1 MNLTINVDGILDG
14 LKKATVKPYPDALE
28 EIVDVEILRQF
39 RAGVQSQPTSSGLAP
54 AIDVTIVYHGN
65 SYPVMVHDEVG
76 VLFQW
81 HRLERY
87 TKLGLI

>member
-14 LKKATVKPYPDALE
+14 LKKPTIKPYLNGLE

-39 RAGVQSQPTSSGLAP
+39 RVGLQSEPTSYGLSP
-54 AIDVTIVYHGN
+54 EVDVTIVYHGS
-65 SYPVMVHDEVG
+65 SYPVMAHDEVG

-81 HRLERY
+81 HRIERY
-87 TKLGLI
+87 TMLGLI